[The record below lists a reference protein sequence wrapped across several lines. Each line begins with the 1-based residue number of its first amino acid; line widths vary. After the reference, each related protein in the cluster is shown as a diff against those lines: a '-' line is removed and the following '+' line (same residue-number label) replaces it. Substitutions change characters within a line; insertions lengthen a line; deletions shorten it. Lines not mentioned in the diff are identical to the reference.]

1 MFQHETDPIERCDWL
16 DGLMDDCHFYF
27 LNIHFHF
34 LQNIPLQKGSNGL
47 DWIDWQVLVLTLPFY
62 HSLSLS
68 THMCQNKAYPIQ
80 ICACFGGLRPLLI
93 SYHSLSKCPDIK
105 VDPIR
110 RCGWLGGLWLTATFT
125 GWRTP
130 TAPIA
135 VAIFVDIRW

>member
-1 MFQHETDPIERCDWL
+1 MTVTFTFL
-16 DGLMDDCHFYF
+16 TFTFTFYKTS
-27 LNIHFHF
+27 HY
-34 LQNIPLQKGSNGL
+34 KGSNGL
-47 DWIDWQVLVLTLPFY
+47 DWIDWQVLLLAPPFY

-68 THMCQNKAYPIQ
+68 TQMSQYKTYPAEL
-80 ICACFGGLRPLLI
+80 CGCLSGFCHFLS
-93 SYHSLSKCPDIK
+93 SYHSLSTKCLDIK
-105 VDPIR
+105 VDPTR